1 MRVISGSARGTKLSS
16 IDSLSTRP
24 TQDRVKESLF
34 NIIFD
39 KIYECD
45 FLDLFAGSG
54 AIGIEALSRGAN
66 FAVFCDISKE
76 SLKFVNENLIKTK
89 LIDRAKVYNLDYKNY
104 LEKTKEKFDIIFI
117 DPPYKA
123 DISVDAIRMI
133 KENEVLKENGFV
145 VIETD
150 EYLRDKSELE
160 KIQGIEILDHRKYG
174 RANLIFIR

>member
-1 MRVISGSARGTKLSS
+1 MRVVSGSARGTKLSS

-123 DISVDAIRMI
+123 DISVDALRMI
-133 KENEVLKENGFV
+133 KENELLKRDGFV

-150 EYLRDKSELE
+150 EYLRDKSELD
-160 KIQGIEILDHRKYG
+160 KITDIEVFDHRKYG
-174 RANLIFIR
+174 RANLIFIK

>member
-1 MRVISGSARGTKLSS
+1 MRVVSGSARGTKLSS

-39 KIYECD
+39 KIYECS

-54 AIGIEALSRGAN
+54 AIGIEALR
-66 FAVFCDISKE
+66 
-76 SLKFVNENLIKTK
+76 
-89 LIDRAKVYNLDYKNY
+89 RVYNLDYKKY
-104 LEKTKEKFDIIFI
+104 LKETKEKFDIIFI

-123 DISVDAIRMI
+123 DISVDAFRMI
-133 KENEVLKENGFV
+133 KENELLKRDGFV

-160 KIQGIEILDHRKYG
+160 KITDIEVFDHRKYG
-174 RANLIFIR
+174 RANLIFIK